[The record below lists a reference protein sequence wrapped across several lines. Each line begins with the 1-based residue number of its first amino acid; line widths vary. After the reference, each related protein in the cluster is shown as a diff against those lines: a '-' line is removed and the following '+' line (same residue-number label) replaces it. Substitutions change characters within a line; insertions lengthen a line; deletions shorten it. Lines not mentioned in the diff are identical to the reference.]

1 MRHVPK
7 SSYRSM
13 PWRNGG
19 GTTLELLREP
29 SDGTRDSER
38 FLYRVSIADVR
49 TDGPFSRF
57 DGYDRH
63 IMLVAGEGMTLTG
76 GPNGPIELRTLFQPA
91 SFSGDWDIEG
101 TLRAGPVRDFNF
113 MVDRARASSRLEVRV
128 LTAPEPFVVESG
140 TLCIV
145 HMIEGALRG
154 AEQGETLVANTD
166 FELEPV
172 SHARVAL
179 CWLTE
184 ESPKPGKIPL
194 G

>member
-19 GTTLELLREP
+19 GTTLELLCEP
-29 SDGTRDSER
+29 CDSAQHGDR

-76 GPNGPIELRTLFQPA
+76 GPNGPMELRTLFQPA

-113 MVDRARASSRLEVRV
+113 MVDRARASSRLEVRD
-128 LTAPEPFVVESG
+128 LTAREPFVIEAG
-140 TLCIV
+140 TRCIV
-145 HMIEGALRG
+145 HLIEGSLRS
-154 AEQGETLVANTD
+154 AEQGETLVANAD

-172 SHARVAL
+172 GHARVAL
-179 CWLTE
+179 CWVAE
-184 ESPKPGKIPL
+184 ERPSVGKIPL

>member
-7 SSYRSM
+7 SAYRSM

-19 GTTLELLREP
+19 GTTLELLCEP
-29 SDGTRDSER
+29 GNGAQHSDR

-76 GPNGPIELRTLFQPA
+76 GPSGPIELRTLLQPA

-101 TLRAGPVRDFNF
+101 TLHAGPVRDFNF
-113 MVDRARASSRLEVRV
+113 MVDRARASSRLEVRE
-128 LTAPEPFVVESG
+128 LAAPEQFVIEAG
-140 TLCIV
+140 TRCIV
-145 HMIEGALRG
+145 HIIEGALRS
-154 AEQGETLVANTD
+154 AEQGDTLVANTN
-166 FELEPV
+166 FELEPLG
-172 SHARVAL
+172 HARVAL

-184 ESPKPGKIPL
+184 EAQSPARSP
-194 G
+194 